1 MDVNVK
7 VTVDLGEK
15 TVALLTGGMVGN
27 NLTPKVEPKPAA
39 PKEEVAEKPA
49 EEKKTRTRSSKPAE
63 EKKTRTR
70 SSKPVEDKA
79 TETKKD
85 APAFA
90 DLDDDAKLEAIKAEV
105 TKQTKNKKGADVK
118 WMLAQFNAASVSKAE
133 PLEPEDYDA
142 FYDAITRYGKG
153 EALTDIFPSDDND
166 LG

>member
-49 EEKKTRTRSSKPAE
+49 EEKKTRTRSSKP
-63 EKKTRTR
+63 
-70 SSKPVEDKA
+70 VEDKA
-79 TETKKD
+79 TETNKD

>member
-39 PKEEVAEKPA
+39 PKEEVAE
-49 EEKKTRTRSSKPAE
+49 KPAE

>member
-1 MDVNVK
+1 MELK
-7 VTVDLGEK
+7 VTG
-15 TVALLTGGMVGN
+15 TVFVEVGPQTMALLTGGT
-27 NLTPKVEPKPAA
+27 LAKAQ

-49 EEKKTRTRSSKPAE
+49 EEKKTRTRG
-63 EKKTRTR
+63 
-70 SSKPVEDKA
+70 SKPVEDKA
-79 TETKKD
+79 TETKKGTT

-90 DLDDDAKLEAIKAEV
+90 DMDDDAKLEAIKAEV

-142 FYDAITRYGKG
+142 FYDAIIRYGKG
-153 EALTDIFPSDDND
+153 EALTDIFPGDDND

>member
-1 MDVNVK
+1 MEINVTG
-7 VTVDLGEK
+7 TVFVEVGPQ
-15 TVALLTGGMVGN
+15 TMALLTGGT
-27 NLTPKVEPKPAA
+27 LAKAQ

-49 EEKKTRTRSSKPAE
+49 EEKKTRTRG
-63 EKKTRTR
+63 

-153 EALTDIFPSDDND
+153 EALTDIFPEED